1 MNDNSMIEKPEVM
14 KAYKRLAASI
24 VLSAVRDYRRSFE
37 LYLKHGKDRRKLSL
51 EAKKHLD
58 YCPKFFASKWHE
70 SLSELD
76 GKTLQKSI
84 ERRCYKELGIEI
96 QE

>member
-1 MNDNSMIEKPEVM
+1 MSDKPEAI

-24 VLSAVRDYRRSFE
+24 VLSAVRDYKRAFKQ
-37 LYLKHGKDRRKLSL
+37 YLKHGKDRRRLSL
-51 EAKKHLD
+51 ETRKNLD
-58 YCPKFFASKWHE
+58 YCPKFFASKYYE
-70 SLSELD
+70 TLSDLD
-76 GKTLQKSI
+76 GKEMQKSI